1 MGRLEEQDF
10 DEKRLARRQRRKK
23 NQLIAFIS
31 LFTFFAIIVILVC
44 FGIGAIK
51 KVIGEKKALQ
61 EQAALEASIENENV
75 VIETPSDVEE
85 EPVEM
90 SESDV
95 LEEIVNGCL
104 NELTLEDKVAG
115 LFMVTPE
122 QLTGVE
128 TVVKAGS
135 STQDALSRYSV
146 CGLVYSPKNL
156 KSQEQVSE
164 MIKSTRD
171 MSKYPI
177 FVALKEDGSSE
188 GTISASLGG
197 LDIPEINNSDTAYS
211 AGTNI
216 AAAMFKYGF
225 NFDLAPSVDVS
236 ENGKYGTDVALV
248 SDVTVSFTNAL
259 SDGGI
264 FACLYDFPA
273 STSDSEITKDEL
285 MAGNY
290 SVYQKTIGDG
300 SVSAVMM
307 SNGSFPG
314 LVSVDTPASL
324 SYEIIG
330 GELRNSVG
338 FDGVVITG
346 PLDQEA
352 ITSKYSS
359 AEAAVSAIAA
369 GADIIYLPENF
380 EEAYQGVLDA
390 VSNGKITE
398 ERIDESLK
406 RIYRL
411 KYADKVGQ
419 TN

>member
-23 NQLIAFIS
+23 SQLIAFIS

-197 LDIPEINNSDTAYS
+197 LDVPEINNSDTAYS

-330 GELRNSVG
+330 DELRNSVG

>member
-23 NQLIAFIS
+23 SQLIAFIS

-61 EQAALEASIENENV
+61 EQAALEASTENENV

-197 LDIPEINNSDTAYS
+197 LDISEINNSDTAYS